1 MSHVQ
6 KLIDGISD
14 LNSMP
19 RVASQILTLVEDP
32 KASMA
37 SLAEFVLFDPSV
49 TAPVLKTCNSAYF
62 GLPQAV

>member
-14 LNSMP
+14 LNPMP

-32 KASMA
+32 KPPWPAWRS
-37 SLAEFVLFDPSV
+37 SCCLTRPS
-49 TAPVLKTCNSAYF
+49 PHRF
-62 GLPQAV
+62 